1 MRWKLMIIHYGY
13 SDGSGEYY
21 ISIDA
26 EKCNGCGKCIEN
38 CPQQALEMG
47 SVMVDLE
54 EKLVA
59 TVLEKHRR
67 EIKYTCS
74 PCNPENRKAP
84 CVFVCDKD
92 AISCTWHPRRG
103 KYGQVG
109 SLL

>member
-1 MRWKLMIIHYGY
+1 MITHYGY

>member
-1 MRWKLMIIHYGY
+1 MIIHYGY

-38 CPQQALEMG
+38 GPQQALELG

-59 TVLEKHRR
+59 TVSEKHRR

-74 PCNPENRKAP
+74 PCKPENRKAP
-84 CVFVCDKD
+84 CVLVCNKE
-92 AISCTWHPRRG
+92 AISCIWRDRRRNMTT
-103 KYGQVG
+103 
-109 SLL
+109 

>member
-1 MRWKLMIIHYGY
+1 MIIHYGY

-38 CPQQALEMG
+38 CPQQALELG

-59 TVLEKHRR
+59 TVSEKHRR

-74 PCNPENRKAP
+74 PCKPENRKAP
-84 CVFVCDKD
+84 CVLVCNKE
-92 AISCTWHPRRG
+92 AISCTWRARRG
-103 KYGQVG
+103 NMTT
-109 SLL
+109 

>member
-1 MRWKLMIIHYGY
+1 MIIHYGY

-26 EKCNGCGKCIEN
+26 EKCSGCGKCIEK
-38 CPQQALEMG
+38 CPQQALELG

-59 TVLEKHRR
+59 TVSEKHRR

-74 PCNPENRKAP
+74 PCKPENKKAP
-84 CVFVCDKD
+84 CVLACNKE
-92 AISCTWHPRRG
+92 AISCTWLTRRG
-103 KYGQVG
+103 NVTT
-109 SLL
+109 